1 MLTESQ
7 IQCVEVLAQGE
18 MTKDEIAKEVKISR
32 RTIYN
37 WMDRDEFKK
46 ELHERSRLYQGVMEQ
61 EGKARMLAKGQM
73 AIDNIFKIANMAKQE
88 KVKLDANVFI
98 YESIFGKATS
108 RIQDITADENKNGNK
123 VSEEDL
129 KKEFTKFKTISN
141 DNKND
146 NEDKPKLKAVK

>member
-1 MLTESQ
+1 MLTEQ
-7 IQCVEVLAQGE
+7 QVECVELLAQGE
-18 MTKDEIAKEVKISR
+18 LTKDEIAKKIKISR

-37 WMDRDEFKK
+37 WLDKSEFQK
-46 ELHERSRLYQGVMEQ
+46 ELHDRSRLYQDVMEQ

-108 RIQDITADENKNGNK
+108 RIQDISDKETQNTNK

-129 KKEFTKFKTISN
+129 KAEFTKFKVVSN